1 MLRKYYLNAISKQD
15 FTRQIIA
22 STSKEILFI
31 FGCQKLLNRSKKW
44 NAVSLLSCAISKA
57 RYLVHHK
64 LSLLK

>member
-31 FGCQKLLNRSKKW
+31 FGCHKLLNRSKKW
-44 NAVSLLSCAISKA
+44 NAA
-57 RYLVHHK
+57 LVCCHVQYPK
-64 LSLLK
+64 QGI